1 MKFTKATVTL
11 MAAGL
16 MASASVMA
24 DQITFTKD
32 VLPILQENCQ
42 TCHRPGGDNMSGMIA
57 PMSLMDY
64 SEARPWAK
72 AIRKAVENKT
82 MPPWHADEKFN
93 GHFINE
99 RTLTKEEIAKVLKWV
114 DTGAKRGNP
123 ADAPEPIKFREGF
136 FMGEPD
142 LVLNFNEP
150 FFIKDDV
157 EDLYYNETVK
167 LTEDVLPEDAWV
179 TNVEFIPGSE
189 VVHHIIAY
197 AADPSS
203 EDYVAVEQNEDLE
216 GAEEEELGGRTMLG
230 GLAPGTDPGYYPEG
244 FAFNLRKGSEMTFAM
259 HYHKEA
265 GPGTGVFDDS
275 TMAMKFTDKQPSHS
289 VNITTIAHGAFEIPP
304 NHPNWVVS
312 GARTFDEDILL
323 LNLFPHTH
331 LRGVASTYTAHY
343 PDGSSEVLLETPNY
357 DFNWQEYYYY
367 KEPKLIPKG
376 SRIEVEL
383 VYDNSPENAEA
394 NGFDSNRA
402 VSFGGPTT
410 DEMDLGWYTFSPA
423 KPDLTD

>member
-142 LVLNFNEP
+142 LVLK
-150 FFIKDDV
+150 IC
-157 EDLYYNETVK
+157 
-167 LTEDVLPEDAWV
+167 
-179 TNVEFIPGSE
+179 
-189 VVHHIIAY
+189 
-197 AADPSS
+197 
-203 EDYVAVEQNEDLE
+203 
-216 GAEEEELGGRTMLG
+216 
-230 GLAPGTDPGYYPEG
+230 
-244 FAFNLRKGSEMTFAM
+244 
-259 HYHKEA
+259 
-265 GPGTGVFDDS
+265 
-275 TMAMKFTDKQPSHS
+275 
-289 VNITTIAHGAFEIPP
+289 ITTK
-304 NHPNWVVS
+304 
-312 GARTFDEDILL
+312 R
-323 LNLFPHTH
+323 
-331 LRGVASTYTAHY
+331 
-343 PDGSSEVLLETPNY
+343 
-357 DFNWQEYYYY
+357 
-367 KEPKLIPKG
+367 
-376 SRIEVEL
+376 
-383 VYDNSPENAEA
+383 
-394 NGFDSNRA
+394 
-402 VSFGGPTT
+402 
-410 DEMDLGWYTFSPA
+410 
-423 KPDLTD
+423 